1 MHQPIVVCRHFHT
14 KDKIKL
20 RSLRGVALTIIFTSV
35 AFLLSAQTPSSELS
49 FANSLQ
55 RLERQP
61 EHPQFFERLID
72 TALLAESPGLAS
84 DILLKHRDRVQQPRE
99 LAEIDL
105 LLGRFAQIRSN
116 LTSALEYYSAA
127 AEADTPFKPRA
138 LSALAALQLEIGELE
153 RALDT
158 AEQAAELLGSTRSAT
173 DELSVSSENTL
184 GYWSLEKSWERTLLT
199 QASALVGLERRD
211 QALELLTA
219 ATRETS
225 PRATPAVLL
234 RLIELASEQDDET
247 LLSDTYDT
255 LVEAY
260 PDSPE
265 RRLAARYRESGT
277 AGVVGADLV
286 EYFPSPSR
294 VLSGGSPEI
303 ATRRAPS
310 ATDIDT
316 PDNNTVDNATEP
328 GSEPDAVD
336 SPEPDASTEHNVYG
350 VQTGSFRDAENAQYM
365 VQDLQERDFQARQ
378 RNRTVGNNE
387 FYQVYVP
394 VDGGDPQELLV
405 QLKELGFEGFLLF
418 Q

>member
-1 MHQPIVVCRHFHT
+1 M
-14 KDKIKL
+14 KL

-84 DILLKHRDRVQQPRE
+84 DILLKHRERVQQPRQ

-153 RALDT
+153 EALNT
-158 AEQAAELLGSTRSAT
+158 AEQAAELLGSTRSET
-173 DELSVSSENTL
+173 DELSVSSESTSDF
-184 GYWSLEKSWERTLLT
+184 WSWEQSWERALLT
-199 QASALVGLERRD
+199 QASALVGLERVD

-219 ATRETS
+219 TTRETS
-225 PRATPAVLL
+225 SRATPAVLL
-234 RLIELASEQDDET
+234 RLIELASEQDDED
-247 LLSDTYDT
+247 LLSDTYAT
-255 LVEAY
+255 LVESY

-277 AGVVGADLV
+277 AGVVGAGLV

-294 VLSGGSPEI
+294 LFSGGSPEI
-303 ATRRAPS
+303 ATHRAPS
-310 ATDIDT
+310 ATDSDT
-316 PDNNTVDNATEP
+316 LDSDTLDSDTLDSETEP
-328 GSEPDAVD
+328 SSEPDTVD
-336 SPEPDASTEHNVYG
+336 SPAPDSSPEPNVYG

-378 RNRTVGNNE
+378 RSRTVGNNK

-394 VDGGDPQELLV
+394 VDGRDPQQLLV

-418 Q
+418 E

>member
-1 MHQPIVVCRHFHT
+1 M
-14 KDKIKL
+14 KL
-20 RSLRGVALTIIFTSV
+20 RSLRGVALTIVFTSV
-35 AFLLSAQTPSSELS
+35 AFSLSAQTPSSELS
-49 FANSLQ
+49 FANALQ

-72 TALLAESPGLAS
+72 TALLAENPGLAS
-84 DILLKHRDRVQQPRE
+84 DILLKHRDRVQRPRE

-105 LLGRFAQIRSN
+105 LLGRFAQIRSD
-116 LTSALEYYSAA
+116 LTSAIEYYSVA
-127 AEADTPFKPRA
+127 AEVDTPFKPRA

-153 RALDT
+153 GALNK
-158 AEQAAELLGSTRSAT
+158 AEKAAELLGSTRAET
-173 DELSVSSENTL
+173 DELRVSSKSTL
-184 GYWSLEKSWERTLLT
+184 DFWSHEKSWERTLLT
-199 QASALVGLERRD
+199 QSSALVGLERRD
-211 QALELLTA
+211 QALELLRAT
-219 ATRETS
+219 TRETS

-234 RLIELASEQDDET
+234 RLIELASEQEDEN
-247 LLSDTYDT
+247 LVSDTYDR

-286 EYFPSPSR
+286 EYFPSPAR

-316 PDNNTVDNATEP
+316 PD
-328 GSEPDAVD
+328 
-336 SPEPDASTEHNVYG
+336 ASTEHNAYG

-378 RNRTVGNNE
+378 RNRTVGNNK

-418 Q
+418 E